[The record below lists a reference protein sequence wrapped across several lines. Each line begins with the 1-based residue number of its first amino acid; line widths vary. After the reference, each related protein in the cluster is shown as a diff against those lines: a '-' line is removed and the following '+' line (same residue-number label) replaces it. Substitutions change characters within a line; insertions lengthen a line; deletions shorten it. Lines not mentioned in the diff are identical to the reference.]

1 MSLLTLGGAALAGL
15 FAQASSAGAMAAGAI
30 SFDGLNLSLGALGPE
45 AVFLALSLVLLFGS
59 MAGKGPLSK
68 AAIKLC
74 PVGAVLA
81 AIVAA
86 CSMGPPAGT
95 AIFGAYKVDVLS
107 QFFKILVALGYLVAW
122 FNTLPQT
129 TVEDEK
135 KPDYYLF
142 LTLSAFGLMVLS
154 SAAEL
159 VAVYLAME
167 LSSYALYVIIPARN
181 RSKEAIEAGLKYIL
195 FGAAATAL
203 ALFGLALVLAARG
216 TTVIADLQSADWTM
230 AAAPLAV
237 IGLTLFLGGMFF
249 KLALFPF
256 HFWCPDVYQGAGNET
271 AAYVATLPKLGAV
284 IVLIRLGALL
294 SPGQTVTT
302 TLAVL
307 SALSIT
313 YGNLCAL
320 AQKDL
325 KRMLGFSS
333 VAHAGYILV
342 GLVSGTAEGLAAA
355 AFYAMA
361 YVLMNLLCFWIIARI
376 SADGRNLRYEDL
388 NGLSAR
394 SPLLALSL
402 LAAAFSLVGLPPTVG
417 FIGKLWL
424 ITSAWGHGYDWL
436 VIVVCVNTA
445 IAIFYYLSLVR
456 HAYSEED
463 IPEGGAQ
470 SLSLDK
476 SLLSQGGAL
485 ILAVLVILL
494 GVFPSPVYSLLL
506 KATCVLSDTVV
517 FVLGA
522 GVVY

>member
-1 MSLLTLGGAALAGL
+1 MSGLNLASL
-15 FAQASSAGAMAAGAI
+15 DMS
-30 SFDGLNLSLGALGPE
+30 GLNLSLSALAPE
-45 AVFLALSLVLLFGS
+45 AVFLALSLILLFGS
-59 MAGKGPLSK
+59 MAETGPFSK
-68 AAIKLC
+68 LAIKLC
-74 PVGAVLA
+74 PAGAALA
-81 AIVAA
+81 AILAG
-86 CSMGPPAGT
+86 CSIDSPAGE
-95 AIFGAYKVDVLS
+95 ALFRAYKIDGLS

-122 FNTLPQT
+122 FNTLTQT
-129 TVEDEK
+129 TVEERK

-159 VAVYLAME
+159 IAVYLAME
-167 LSSYALYVIIPARN
+167 LSSYALYVLIPARTK
-181 RSKEAIEAGLKYIL
+181 SKAAAEAGLKYIL
-195 FGAAATAL
+195 FGAAATSL
-203 ALFGLALVLAARG
+203 ALFGLALVLGAQG
-216 TTVIADLQSADWTM
+216 STVIADLRPAGWSLSGNPV
-230 AAAPLAV
+230 AAA
-237 IGLTLFLGGMFF
+237 GLTLFLGGMFF

-294 SPGQTVTT
+294 APGEAITT

-313 YGNLCAL
+313 CGNLCAL

-342 GLVSGTAEGLAAA
+342 GLVSGTPEGLAAS

-361 YVLMNLLCFWIIARI
+361 YVLMNLLCFWVVSRI
-376 SADGRNLRYEDL
+376 SADGRNLSYEDL

-394 SPLLALSL
+394 SPWLALSL

-424 ITSAWGHGYDWL
+424 ITSAWGRGYDWL

-456 HAYSEED
+456 HAYSEEA
-463 IPEGGAQ
+463 IPAGGAQ
-470 SLSLDK
+470 ALALDK

-485 ILAVLVILL
+485 VLAFLVILL
-494 GVFPSPVYSLLL
+494 GVLPSPVFSMLLS
-506 KATCVLSDTVV
+506 AARVLNAAMASA
-517 FVLGA
+517 L
-522 GVVY
+522 

>member
-1 MSLLTLGGAALAGL
+1 MAGSML
-15 FAQASSAGAMAAGAI
+15 K
-30 SFDGLNLSLGALGPE
+30 NGALQK
-45 AVFLALSLVLLFGS
+45 LI
-59 MAGKGPLSK
+59 
-68 AAIKLC
+68 IKLC
-74 PVGAVLA
+74 PFGAIAA
-81 AIVAA
+81 AILSA
-86 CSMGPPAGT
+86 CSLSAPPT
-95 AIFGAYKVDVLS
+95 DMFFGGYRLDGLS
-107 QFFKILVALGYLVAW
+107 QFFKVLVALGYLVAW
-122 FNTLPQT
+122 FNTLSQT
-129 TVEDEK
+129 TVEDVL

-142 LTLSAFGLMVLS
+142 LTLSAFGLLVLS

-159 VAVYLAME
+159 VAIYLAME
-167 LSSYALYVIIPARN
+167 LSSYSLYILIPART
-181 RSKEAIEAGLKYIL
+181 RSKEAAEAGLKYIL

-203 ALFGLALVLAARG
+203 ALYGLSMIIASQG
-216 TTVIADLQSADWTM
+216 GTVIALLSGKAWALPDNI
-230 AAAPLAV
+230 LAV
-237 IGLTLFLGGMFF
+237 AGLTLFLGGMFF

-256 HFWCPDVYQGAGNET
+256 HFWCPDVYQGTGNET

-284 IVLIRLGALL
+284 IVLIRLAAIFGP
-294 SPGQTVTT
+294 SQPITT

-307 SALSIT
+307 AACSVT

-361 YVLMNLLCFWIIARI
+361 YVLMNLLCFWVIARI
-376 SADGRNLRYEDL
+376 STDGRNLTYDDL
-388 NGLSAR
+388 NGLSVK
-394 SPLLALSL
+394 SPYLALSL

-456 HAYSEED
+456 HAYSEEV
-463 IPEGGAQ
+463 IVKYGAQ
-470 SLSLDK
+470 SPQLDK
-476 SLLSQGGAL
+476 SLLSQVGAVV
-485 ILAVLVILL
+485 LALLVVLL
-494 GVFPSPVYSLLL
+494 GVLPSPVYGLLL
-506 KATCVLSDTVV
+506 MAAKVLTS
-517 FVLGA
+517 
-522 GVVY
+522 